1 MISGADEPEYIEYF
15 PGDGDELNNVPEQL
29 TTSEDFDE
37 EFIEVP
43 PEN

>member
-1 MISGADEPEYIEYF
+1 MISGADEPEYIEYIEDG
-15 PGDGDELNNVPEQL
+15 GDDYNEQEQL
-29 TTSEDFDE
+29 TTSGNTED